1 MQGETSLQGMS
12 TAPTE
17 IPGAGPARPAG
28 RWPMP
33 PTPFIGRARQVAEV
47 CALLRRAPVR
57 LLTLTGPGGIGKT
70 RLALSVGATLRGEF
84 AGGVYYVSLAALA
97 DAQLVLPMVAQVL
110 GLHEASA
117 PADQPPLL
125 ERLQD
130 RLAAEHLLL
139 VLDNLEQVAAAAP
152 DLAALLGACPR
163 LKVLVTSRE
172 VLRLAAEQSY
182 PVPPLALPDLQPLPP
197 LDVLARI
204 EAVQLFVARAQA
216 AQPAFALTMAN
227 GMAVATICRHLD
239 GLPLAIELAAARSRL
254 LPPAELLARLARR
267 LPWLT
272 DGPRD
277 APARHQTLRAA
288 VAWSYDLLGPDEQAL
303 FRQLAVFVGGCTLAA
318 VSAVC
323 RLAPDPAG
331 GDERVLRALAGL
343 VDKSLLRQEPGAPDQ
358 GRLRML
364 ETIREYAG
372 EQLAATGEIAAT
384 QEAHAHYYLA
394 LAEAAAET
402 MIGPDQPVWLDRL
415 EQEHDNLRAALTW
428 ALETAHPMLGAR
440 LAAALWDFWLMRGYS
455 SEGRRWLD
463 AILATGCWLPPAL
476 RARALNAA
484 GRLAL
489 REGDYA
495 AAERMLQESQAL
507 RRAHGD
513 TRGVMEVLDNLGL
526 VAIYQDDLG
535 RARSYLE
542 QSLAGWRA
550 LGDTAGMLT
559 ALNRLGLVLRY
570 QQDFEGAAGLYEEC
584 VALARRV
591 HATYYVAAALHN
603 LGQMEHH
610 RGHDL
615 RAAALLAESLALVRR
630 LGDRP
635 STTVLLADIAGVWA
649 TQGRPEHAARLFGAA
664 EVLRDNMHVTMY
676 TAQRL
681 AYERDVARGAAQLD
695 PTAWDRAWAQGR
707 TLTLDEA
714 CAFVVDAQPAAP
726 AGPADTCDLTAR
738 EREVLRLLTA
748 GLTYAQIAD
757 HLVLS
762 IHTVHAHLRAIY
774 AKLGVTSRSQAAR
787 VATEH
792 GLT

>member
-1 MQGETSLQGMS
+1 L
-12 TAPTE
+12 P
-17 IPGAGPARPAG
+17 I
-28 RWPMP
+28 P

-47 CALLRRAPVR
+47 CGLLRRAPVR

-70 RLALSVGATLRGEF
+70 RLALSVGEALRGEF
-84 AGGVYYVSLAALA
+84 AGGVCYVSLAALA
-97 DAQLVLPMVAQVL
+97 DPQLVLPMVAQVL
-110 GLHEASA
+110 GLHEAGA
-117 PADQPPLL
+117 PAEQPPLL

-130 RLAAEHLLL
+130 RLAEEHLLL
-139 VLDNLEQVAAAAP
+139 VLDNFEQVAAAAP

-182 PVPPLALPDLQPLPP
+182 PVPPLALPDLQHLPP

-216 AQPAFALTMAN
+216 AQPAFALTAA
-227 GMAVATICRHLD
+227 GSVAVATICRHLD
-239 GLPLAIELAAARSRL
+239 GLPLAIELAAARIRL
-254 LPPAELLARLARR
+254 LPAVDLLARLERR

-288 VAWSYDLLGPDEQAL
+288 VAWSYDLLVPDEQAL
-303 FRQLAVFVGGCTLAA
+303 FRQLAVFVGGCTLEA

-323 RLAPDPAG
+323 RLAPEPARA
-331 GDERVLRALAGL
+331 DERVLPALVGL

-364 ETIREYAG
+364 ETIREYAH
-372 EQLAATGEIAAT
+372 EQLAATGEIATA

-394 LAEAAAET
+394 LAEAAAAT
-402 MIGPDQPVWLDRL
+402 MTGPDQPAWLDRL

-428 ALETAHPMLGAR
+428 AVETAHPLLGAR
-440 LAAALWDFWLMRGYS
+440 LAAALWSFWLMRGYS

-463 AILATGCWLPPAL
+463 SILATGCWLPPAL

-507 RRAHGD
+507 RRTHGD
-513 TRGVMEVLDNLGL
+513 TQGVMEVLDNLGL

-542 QSLAGWRA
+542 QSLAGRRA

-570 QQDFEGAAGLYEEC
+570 QQDFEGAARLYEEC
-584 VALARRV
+584 LALARPV

-610 RGHDL
+610 RGHDP
-615 RAAALLAESLALVRR
+615 RAAALLAESLALVRQ

-635 STTVLLADIAGVWA
+635 SIAVLLADIAGVWV
-649 TQGRPEHAARLFGAA
+649 TQRRPEHAARLFGAA
-664 EVLRDNMHVTMY
+664 QVLRDNMHVTMY

-695 PTAWDRAWAQGR
+695 TAAWNRAWAQGR
-707 TLTLDEA
+707 AMTLDEA
-714 CAFVVDAQPAAP
+714 CACVVDAPPAAP
-726 AGPADTCDLTAR
+726 AGPAGAHDLTER
-738 EREVLRLLTA
+738 ELEVLRLLAA

-757 HLVLS
+757 QLVLS

-787 VATEH
+787 FAMEH
-792 GLT
+792 DLT